1 MADWQ
6 WWMLGYKVLGLQSM
20 IMVHKDRRIEFRSQG
35 SSRAE
40 VKLSIKKWILRTL
53 NIYNWWRLVSISVF
67 KVHISTKLAISVSY
81 PAILLQH
88 IIFSVCLI
96 IFTSLFRV
104 WLSRAVAPCPRVA
117 LVVMVV
123 MVPWYWEVKSVKCA
137 DQGWDG
143 HLWSP
148 MVTYGHLWS
157 HGLVIQP
164 PMVILII
171 WLFTFHDRKW
181 GDKVLRRWCD
191 DCICA
196 GKISTVAI
204 LRQKYTAGRNW

>member
-20 IMVHKDRRIEFRSQG
+20 IMVHKDRRIESRSQG
-35 SSRAE
+35 FYIYWSRSKI
-40 VKLSIKKWILRTL
+40 VNQKRLLRSL

-117 LVVMVV
+117 MVV
-123 MVPWYWEVKSVKCA
+123 MVPWYCEVKSVKCA

-148 MVTYGHLWS
+148 MATWSGHPWSYVVT
-157 HGLVIQP
+157 
-164 PMVILII
+164 
-171 WLFTFHDRKW
+171 
-181 GDKVLRRWCD
+181 
-191 DCICA
+191 
-196 GKISTVAI
+196 
-204 LRQKYTAGRNW
+204 